1 MRVRVRVRAPL
12 PRGGVLPSP
21 NPRPTLTLTRTQ
33 PSPSPS
39 PQAHGVHFGDAFP
52 KTSLTAFLQS
62 RLGKELSYEAQK
74 GQERL

>member
-1 MRVRVRVRAPL
+1 
-12 PRGGVLPSP
+12 VLPSP
-21 NPRPTLTLTRTQ
+21 NPRPTLTLTLALTRTQ

-62 RLGKELSYEAQK
+62 RLGKELAYQAQK

>member
-1 MRVRVRVRAPL
+1 M
-12 PRGGVLPSP
+12 LPSP
-21 NPRPTLTLTRTQ
+21 NPRPTLTLTLALTRTQ

-62 RLGKELSYEAQK
+62 RLGKELAYQAQK

>member
-1 MRVRVRVRAPL
+1 
-12 PRGGVLPSP
+12 
-21 NPRPTLTLTRTQ
+21 
-33 PSPSPS
+33 
-39 PQAHGVHFGDAFP
+39 VHFGDAFP